1 MHRKD
6 FVVIP
11 TDSPFGFLIVDI
23 VNAMEKPYAKQTCP
37 SYTFTKKRKRR
48 HGGGNWILAFSDE
61 KTREQ

>member
-48 HGGGNWILAFSDE
+48 HGGGN
-61 KTREQ
+61 